1 MAQTIT
7 VKGNVTSEDDGE
19 PIIGA
24 SILVQGTNKGTIT
37 DLDGD
42 FTLPN
47 VEQNA
52 VLVISYVGMQTKTVK
67 AAPKVNIKLSMNSQ
81 ALDEVMVTAMG
92 IQRQARSLGYATAK
106 VDADQLTSA
115 KDQMLQQH

>member
-1 MAQTIT
+1 MKKLLSIIVCSLVSITVRAQTIT

-42 FTLPN
+42 FTIPN

-52 VLVISYVGMQTKTVK
+52 VLVISYVGMQT
-67 AAPKVNIKLSMNSQ
+67 
-81 ALDEVMVTAMG
+81 
-92 IQRQARSLGYATAK
+92 
-106 VDADQLTSA
+106 
-115 KDQMLQQH
+115 